1 MNTSWILV
9 KRALTSN
16 NLQKKESYFL
26 FIKFFLFRIIELLPA
41 DTLKKMDTRCIRGY
55 TPLFTALKT
64 GQEKPA
70 MKLIE
75 LGFDV
80 NATMSEK
87 HKTTCLH
94 AAAFYCQ
101 STNTLE
107 ALIKKGAN
115 VNAKDHYGMT
125 PLFYAIENRNYLTA
139 QFLLQHGA
147 NVNEKD
153 NHGITPLHLSAKMY
167 EGATIDTT
175 KMTELLLKNKASV
188 IAKDENGQTPLFYCF
203 KSQEYKFFKN
213 F

>member
-1 MNTSWILV
+1 MHRV
-9 KRALTSN
+9 
-16 NLQKKESYFL
+16 
-26 FIKFFLFRIIELLPA
+26 IELLSA
-41 DTLKKMDTRCIRGY
+41 DAVKKMDTRSIHGF
-55 TPLFTALKT
+55 TPLFTAIKIN
-64 GQEKPA
+64 QEKPA

-94 AAAFYCQ
+94 AAAYYCQ
-101 STNTLE
+101 STNVFE

-125 PLFYAIENRNYLTA
+125 PLFYAIDSKNYLAA

-153 NHGITPLHLSAKMY
+153 NQGITPLHLSAKMY
-167 EGATIDTT
+167 QGATTDTT

-188 IAKDENGQTPLFYCF
+188 TAKDENGQIPLFYCF
-203 KSQEYKFFKN
+203 KSQE
-213 F
+213 

>member
-1 MNTSWILV
+1 
-9 KRALTSN
+9 
-16 NLQKKESYFL
+16 
-26 FIKFFLFRIIELLPA
+26 
-41 DTLKKMDTRCIRGY
+41 MDTRCINGY
-55 TPLFTALKT
+55 TPLFTAIKAN
-64 GQEKPA
+64 QEKPA

-87 HKTTCLH
+87 HKIACLH
-94 AAAFYCQ
+94 AAAYYCQ

-125 PLFYAIENRNYLTA
+125 PLFYAIKSKNYSAA

-167 EGATIDTT
+167 EGATTDT
-175 KMTELLLKNKASV
+175 MNMAELLLKNKANLT
-188 IAKDENGQTPLFYCF
+188 AKDENGQTPLFYCF
-203 KSQEYKFFKN
+203 KSQEYKFIFFN
-213 F
+213 FL